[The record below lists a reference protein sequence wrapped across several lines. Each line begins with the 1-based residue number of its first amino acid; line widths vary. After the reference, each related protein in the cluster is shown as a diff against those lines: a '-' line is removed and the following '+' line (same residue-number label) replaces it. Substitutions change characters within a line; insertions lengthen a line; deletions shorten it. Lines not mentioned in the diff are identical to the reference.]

1 MRFALGFRIKSGQA
15 LVVAL
20 GGTAASPLRLVSTVV
35 ALSDPAIPETK
46 QPHHAGLRTA
56 SEGGE
61 AIERLVAIVR
71 RCARASIDA
80 LFADDRLERSSCSG
94 AALVVGSV
102 IDPER
107 VGNPH
112 IRAHAREGRLF
123 REVVEESLRARQVKC
138 TVIVEK
144 SLAAEAARALGRSA
158 DEIKRTIAALGRGV
172 NGPWRADE
180 KAAATAA
187 WYELGIEN

>member
-1 MRFALGFRIKSGQA
+1 MTFALGFRVKSGHA
-15 LVVAL
+15 VVVAL
-20 GGTAASPLRLVSTVV
+20 GATAASPELLVNTVV
-35 ALSDPAIPETK
+35 ALGDPAVPETK
-46 QPHHAGLRTA
+46 QPYHAGFGTA
-56 SEGGE
+56 RDDPESV
-61 AIERLVAIVR
+61 ERLVAIVR
-71 RCARASIDA
+71 RCARGSIDA
-80 LFADDRLERSSCSG
+80 LFDDVRLAARSCRG

-102 IDPER
+102 IDPEQ

-123 REVVEESLRARQVKC
+123 REVVEEALSARQVKFA
-138 TVIVEK
+138 VVVEK
-144 SLAAEAARALGRSA
+144 TLAADAVRTLARPA

-187 WYELGIEN
+187 WVVLS